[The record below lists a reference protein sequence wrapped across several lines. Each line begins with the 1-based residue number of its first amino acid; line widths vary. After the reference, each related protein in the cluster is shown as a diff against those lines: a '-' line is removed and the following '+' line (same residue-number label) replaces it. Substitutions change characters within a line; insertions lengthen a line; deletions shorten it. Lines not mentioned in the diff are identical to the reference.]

1 MLHILMTAAATA
13 SNAASSLANLL
24 RAGAPAKD
32 IEAYLDGLP
41 AAARVEE
48 VLGITGSGVKR
59 LYEAVK
65 GAPTVTLEEFLPKSH
80 QGTLIYE
87 GRNSLP
93 AFSRFQ
99 KRFLRLESGEVIGYN
114 HQTMSFVTGPGYF
127 RVREA
132 SGEGEHGSEL
142 YFDYTVAP
150 PKSPEGWPT
159 YTPNES
165 GLSRLVYAHM
175 KDYCRRVARGVVVGK
190 AYKKGVEQNAY
201 FTLSLP

>member
-1 MLHILMTAAATA
+1 MPAATA
-13 SNAASSLANLL
+13 ASSTSATLSTLL
-24 RAGAPAKD
+24 RTGAPAKE
-32 IEAYLDGLP
+32 IEAYLDGLS
-41 AAARVEE
+41 AAARVAE

-65 GAPTVTLEEFLPKSH
+65 GAPTVSIEEFLPKSH
-80 QGTLIYE
+80 RGTLIYE
-87 GRNSLP
+87 GRNSLV

-99 KRFLRLESGEVIGYN
+99 KRFTRLESGEVIGYN

-127 RVREA
+127 QVREA
-132 SGEGEHGSEL
+132 SGEGEHGSEI
-142 YFDYTVAP
+142 YFDYTAPAP
-150 PKSPEGWPT
+150 PRAPEGWPA
-159 YTPNES
+159 YAPNES

-190 AYKKGVEQNAY
+190 AYKKGVDQNAY